1 MNRAIIVG
9 LTALALIAPPWY
21 AAGTPVQEIAYR
33 RWHRH
38 AHEHVD
44 NTSALDAWI
53 ASRKASLKLSPEQE
67 KYWPPVERVLRDIL
81 SAQEERREGLRD
93 RRNPDDAIASLRD
106 RATGMDQTSATLKRL
121 ADATEPFYRTLSGEQ
136 QRRFH
141 AMIGIRGWRYGGRR
155 YRHRRHRH
163 RF

>member
-1 MNRAIIVG
+1 MNRAVIAG
-9 LTALALIAPPWY
+9 LTALALIAPSWC
-21 AAGTPVQEIAYR
+21 AAGTPVQEIAHR

-38 AHEHVD
+38 AHEHEE

-81 SAQEERREGLRD
+81 SVREERREGLRD
-93 RRNPDDAIASLRD
+93 RRNPEDAIASLRN
-106 RATGMDQTSATLKRL
+106 RATGMAQTSANLKRL
-121 ADATEPFYRTLSGEQ
+121 ADATEPLYRTLSGEQ

-141 AMIGIRGWRYGGRR
+141 AMLGIGGRRYGGWR